1 MFSVSGWR
9 MRMPSSFITSFLR
22 GPSGKGFRLHV
33 LPIRHSPFMVKVKI
47 SYPGEKIK
55 FFFDYL
61 LFLIL
66 LIFFIICVNL
76 CNLWAFF
83 IASQNTILLQKSFIT
98 GKILS
103 MNLKEIQKPVVHLL
117 KETDRLLKERAK
129 SSISIINKI
138 NKVAPISKGKKIR
151 STLLFLLAG
160 MKGTP
165 SPWLPEIAASI
176 EMFHLSSL
184 IHDDIVDNSELRRGE
199 LTLHS
204 NLGSNLSVMWGD
216 FLFISA
222 FKALN
227 KMNKKFLLDITL
239 EAARL
244 MVEGQIIE
252 LDNVNNFNV
261 AQNTYYDIINKK
273 TSSLFAAVT
282 HIAGAVNDESPQVQ
296 KKYYQFGLDFGIIFQ
311 VSDDMLDIF
320 SEISGKDRFSDLK
333 EGKITLPYILL
344 LKKCQEDIT
353 PYLSGKNGEKLLD
366 FFEEY
371 NIKETTMK
379 EMVEYHGRALD
390 FLKDFPESIYKK
402 SILNLLEFVKY
413 RDY

>member
-1 MFSVSGWR
+1 
-9 MRMPSSFITSFLR
+9 MRLKLEFL
-22 GPSGKGFRLHV
+22 H
-33 LPIRHSPFMVKVKI
+33 
-47 SYPGEKIK
+47 
-55 FFFDYL
+55 
-61 LFLIL
+61 
-66 LIFFIICVNL
+66 
-76 CNLWAFF
+76 
-83 IASQNTILLQKSFIT
+83 NTIVLQKSLVA
-98 GKILS
+98 GKIVS
-103 MNLKEIQKPVVHLL
+103 MNLKEIQRPIEHLL
-117 KETDRLLKERAK
+117 NETDRLLKERVK
-129 SSISIINKI
+129 SNIPLINTI
-138 NKVAPISKGKKIR
+138 NEVAPISKGKKIR

-160 MKGTP
+160 MND
-165 SPWLPEIAASI
+165 SLAPWLAEIAASI

-184 IHDDIVDNSELRRGE
+184 IHDDVVDNSELRRGE
-199 LTLHS
+199 QTLHN
-204 NLGSNLSVMWGD
+204 NLGNNLSVMWGD

-222 FKALN
+222 FNALN
-227 KMNKKFLLDITL
+227 NMNKKYLMDITL
-239 EAARL
+239 DAARL

-252 LDNVNNFNV
+252 LGNVNNFTV
-261 AQNTYYDIINKK
+261 DHDTYYDIITKK

-282 HIAGAVNDESPQVQ
+282 QIAGAVNDESLEVQ

-344 LKKCQEDIT
+344 LKECKKDII
-353 PYLSGKNGEKLLD
+353 PYLSEKDGEKLLD

-379 EMVEYHGRALD
+379 EIVEYHNRALD
-390 FLKDFPESIYKK
+390 FLNDFPDSIYKE

>member
-1 MFSVSGWR
+1 
-9 MRMPSSFITSFLR
+9 
-22 GPSGKGFRLHV
+22 
-33 LPIRHSPFMVKVKI
+33 
-47 SYPGEKIK
+47 
-55 FFFDYL
+55 
-61 LFLIL
+61 
-66 LIFFIICVNL
+66 
-76 CNLWAFF
+76 
-83 IASQNTILLQKSFIT
+83 LQKSLVA
-98 GKILS
+98 GKIVS
-103 MNLKEIQKPVVHLL
+103 MNLKEIQRPIEHLL
-117 KETDRLLKERAK
+117 NETDGLLKERVK
-129 SSISIINKI
+129 SNIPLINTI
-138 NKVAPISKGKKIR
+138 NEVAPISKGKKIR

-160 MKGTP
+160 MND
-165 SPWLPEIAASI
+165 SLAPWLAEIAASI

-227 KMNKKFLLDITL
+227 KMNKNFLLDITL
-239 EAARL
+239 EAARS

-252 LDNVNNFNV
+252 LGNVDNFTVDHD
-261 AQNTYYDIINKK
+261 TYYDIITKK

-282 HIAGAVNDESPQVQ
+282 QIAGAVNDESPEVQ

-344 LKKCQEDIT
+344 LKKCKKDII
-353 PYLSGKNGEKLLD
+353 PYLSEKDGEKLLD

-371 NIKETTMK
+371 NIKEATMK
-379 EMVEYHGRALD
+379 EIVEYHNRALD
-390 FLKDFPESIYKK
+390 FLNDFPGSIYKE